1 MLLRLEIDNFALIEH
16 LEMDFDEGLTI
27 LTGET
32 GAGKS
37 ILIDAIGSLI
47 GNRTGKELVRRD
59 CEKASV
65 TGVFELNDNM
75 EINKLL
81 ESFNIDASENV
92 IISRDITV
100 SGKTI
105 AKINSKIVPV
115 SLLRE
120 ITGNLI
126 DIHGQ
131 HENQTIF
138 NNEAQLELLDRFA
151 GNNVRSVLDE
161 YKITYREYKDCISEL
176 DNFISDDGKKEQ
188 IIDLLEFQI
197 REIKQAHPKPGEDEK
212 LTERRNLISSASK
225 IKTTLQESYEF
236 LNGEEELPAMA
247 AVSEAKNIILHNL
260 SGFENYS
267 GIADKL
273 EQIEYA
279 IEDVCENIRL
289 ETEKIDVYPEEM
301 QEIEE
306 RLDLL
311 FKLKRKYGGN
321 IEGVIDYYRRAVEK
335 LSNIRESE
343 SKTKELNEKKSVILK
358 KLNLLSSNLFQ
369 ARKEASLVLEKN
381 ITKEL
386 AGLGM
391 INTKFHVDIAHG
403 DTNTF
408 YPNGSDKIEF
418 LISPNP
424 GEALK
429 PLSKIASGG
438 EASRIM
444 LAIKTI
450 LADSDSIPTLIFDEV
465 DTGIS
470 GKTAGLLGD
479 KLLELSENHQ
489 VFCVTHMAAIA
500 AKSDNHFFIE
510 KNVEDN
516 KTLTSVR
523 KLKREGRITEIA
535 RLLSG
540 EDNREKAEDLAAEM
554 LEKKTTS
561 RP

>member
-1 MLLRLEIDNFALIEH
+1 MLLHLEIDNFALIEH

-37 ILIDAIGSLI
+37 ILIDAIGSLM
-47 GNRTGKELVRRD
+47 GNRTGKELVRRGS
-59 CEKASV
+59 EKASI
-65 TGVFELNDNM
+65 TGVFELNNNM
-75 EINKLL
+75 EINILL
-81 ESFNIDASENV
+81 ENYNIDTSENI
-92 IISRDITV
+92 IISRDITI
-100 SGKTI
+100 SGKTF
-105 AKINSKIVPV
+105 ARINSKIVPV

-120 ITGNLI
+120 ITGNLV

-138 NNEAQLELLDRFA
+138 NNDTQLELLDRFA
-151 GNNVRSVLDE
+151 GKNVGLLLNE
-161 YKITYREYKDCISEL
+161 YKVSYQEYKDCLSEL
-176 DNFISDDGKKEQ
+176 DNFISDEGKKEQ

-197 REIKQAHPKPGEDEK
+197 KEIKQAHPKPGEDEI
-212 LTERRNLISSASK
+212 LTERRNLISNASK
-225 IKTTLQESYEF
+225 IKKTLQESYEF

-247 AVSEAKNIILHNL
+247 AISEAKNLILHNL
-260 SGFENYS
+260 SGFEKYS
-267 GIADKL
+267 GISEKL

-279 IEDVCENIRL
+279 IEDACENIRL
-289 ETEKIDVYPEEM
+289 EIEKIDIYPEEM
-301 QEIEE
+301 QEIDE

-321 IEGVIDYYRRAVEK
+321 IVGVIDYYKRAVEK
-335 LSNIRESE
+335 LNNIRQSE
-343 SKTKELNEKKSVILK
+343 KLIEELNKKKTKILEKI
-358 KLNLLSSNLFQ
+358 NILSSELYVK
-369 ARKEASLVLEKN
+369 RKEASFVLEKN
-381 ITKEL
+381 ITHEL
-386 AGLGM
+386 NGLGM
-391 INTKFHVDIAHG
+391 VNTKFHVEINHG
-403 DTNTF
+403 ENT
-408 YPNGSDKIEF
+408 YNSNGSDKIEF

-424 GEALK
+424 GEDLK

-479 KLLELSENHQ
+479 KLMKLSVNHQ
-489 VFCVTHMAAIA
+489 IFCVTHMAAIA

-510 KNVEDN
+510 KNVKEN

-523 KLKREGRITEIA
+523 KLKRDERITEIA

-540 EDNREKAEDLAAEM
+540 EDNRQKAQDLAAEM
-554 LEKKTTS
+554 IGQ
-561 RP
+561 